1 MTSRRDQSHSGGS
14 REEKGTTSAHVQRGF
29 FFFSFFDFYDT
40 QAGQMWP
47 TGHTLPR
54 SDLEADS
61 VFLIAITYD
70 NILLS
75 AASGGLK

>member
-1 MTSRRDQSHSGGS
+1 MISRRDQSHSGGS
-14 REEKGTTSAHVQRGF
+14 REEKGTTSAHVQRG

-61 VFLIAITYD
+61 VFLVAITYD